1 MVRSAVAA
9 LALILLPG
17 LIQAQEV
24 HQVVGT
30 ETLWGLAQRYYNDPW
45 KWPTIYEANRGVVED
60 PHLIYPGEELVIPD
74 VAATTEVA
82 EVVVEAVPAQ
92 PPQPPQPAQPAPEAV
107 VEPERTVFYE
117 QPSVSGFGLSQAFEE
132 QRVVVPRDI
141 SYAAPWLGP
150 SGDEPAHVGTIM
162 EFTGADDERIV
173 RETAFP
179 FDRLEIEFSGPTPAR
194 GAQLLAFRIDRT
206 IVGVGTVLV
215 PTGVLAVSDPVPG
228 GAVALVVD
236 VFDRITM
243 GDFVTLLPEFTV
255 QPGVRATPVN
265 TGLDATIVAFAV
277 DRAIQET
284 HDIAFLDQGSDRGV
298 KVGDEYVAV
307 WVEGTGTP
315 PVEEGRLQ
323 VVSVHPDHSSA
334 QIIHMRNPI
343 FERGL
348 RVRID
353 RRMP

>member
-1 MVRSAVAA
+1 MVRSAAAA

-24 HQVVGT
+24 HQVVEA
-30 ETLWGLAQRYYNDPW
+30 ETLWSLAQRYYNDPW

-60 PHLIYPGEELVIPD
+60 PHWIYPGEELVIPD
-74 VAATTEVA
+74 VAATTQVA
-82 EVVVEAVPAQ
+82 GVVVESVPA
-92 PPQPPQPAQPAPEAV
+92 QPPQPAQPAPAAPAAGV
-107 VEPERTVFYE
+107 DPEHTVFYE
-117 QPSVSGFGLSQAFEE
+117 QPVLSGFGLSEAFEQ
-132 QRVVVPRDI
+132 QRVVVPREI
-141 SYAAPWLGP
+141 SYGAPWLGP
-150 SGDEPAHVGTIM
+150 IAGDPAHVGTIM
-162 EFTGADDERIV
+162 EFTGADDERVV
-173 RETAFP
+173 RKTAFP
-179 FDRLEIEFSGPTPAR
+179 FDRLEIEFKGPTPAR
-194 GAQLLAFRIDRT
+194 GAQLLSFRIDRT
-206 IVGVGTVLV
+206 VDGVGTVLV
-215 PTGVLAVSDPVPG
+215 PTGVLSVSDPVPG
-228 GAVALVVD
+228 GGVALVVD

-255 QPGVRATPVN
+255 QPGVRAAPVN
-265 TGLDATIVAFAV
+265 TGTDATIMAFAV

-284 HDIAFLDQGSDRGV
+284 RDITFLDQGSDRGV
-298 KVGDEYVAV
+298 KVGDEYVAL

-343 FERGL
+343 FARGL

>member
-1 MVRSAVAA
+1 MVRSAPAV
-9 LALILLPG
+9 LALIFLPG

-30 ETLWGLAQRYYNDPW
+30 ETLWSLAQRYYNDPW

-60 PHLIYPGEELVIPD
+60 PHWIYPGEELVIPD
-74 VAATTEVA
+74 VAATEVA

-92 PPQPPQPAQPAPEAV
+92 PPQPAQPSSEAPMAV

-117 QPSVSGFGLSQAFEE
+117 QASLSGFGQSEAFEQ
-132 QRVVVPRDI
+132 QRVAVPREV
-141 SYAAPWLGP
+141 SYKAPWLSPG
-150 SGDEPAHVGTIM
+150 GDAPAHVGTIM

-173 RETAFP
+173 RNTAFP
-179 FDRLEIEFSGPTPAR
+179 FDRLEVEFSGPTPAR
-194 GAQLLAFRIDRT
+194 GAELLAFRVERVIK
-206 IVGVGTVLV
+206 GVGAVLV
-215 PTGVLAVSDPVPG
+215 PTGVLTVSDPVPG

-236 VFDRITM
+236 VFDRMTM
-243 GDFVTLLPEFTV
+243 GDFVTMLPAFTV
-255 QPGVRATPVN
+255 QPGVRAAPVN
-265 TGLDATIVAFAV
+265 TGTDATIVAFAV

-334 QIIHMRNPI
+334 RIIDMRNLI